1 MWSHRFSLTV
11 FLYQELEDVNK
22 QFELLKQKNVNQTIQ
37 GEAGERMKNIVEQA
51 EKIKRQVE
59 DKLRQIQGSINTII
73 CVV

>member
-1 MWSHRFSLTV
+1 MWCHRFSLTV

>member
-1 MWSHRFSLTV
+1 M
-11 FLYQELEDVNK
+11 NK